1 MVRTNDGFEIADV
14 DLKLRGPGDLM
25 GTQQSGITDLLI
37 ADLSKDAPI
46 LTLARDAAQQLLAQ
60 DPSLSLPEN
69 TPVLRQVKQQKKT
82 AVNWSRIS

>member
-1 MVRTNDGFEIADV
+1 
-14 DLKLRGPGDLM
+14 M

-46 LTLARDAAQQLLAQ
+46 LTLARDAVQQLLSV
-60 DPSLSLPEN
+60 DPELALPQN
-69 TPVLRQVKQQKKT
+69 APVLRQVKQQKKS